1 MALNLYTG
9 NRSERLVR
17 ELAGLLSAST
27 PASPLTEEVVVVRS
41 RGMQRWLSIELAQL
55 HGIWA
60 NSRFPLPDSFVQD
73 CF

>member
-60 NSRFPLPDSFVQD
+60 NSRFLFLIPLFKIV
-73 CF
+73 